1 MISGIDGMAIFIG
14 TLIIVVL
21 CSLAMALG
29 LLVSGRPL
37 SGGCGSK
44 PRGTPRCEDCPRRKN
59 DESGDREVK
68 GETAC

>member
-1 MISGIDGMAIFIG
+1 MAIFIG
-14 TLIIVVL
+14 TLIIIVL

-29 LLVSGRPL
+29 LLLAGRPL

-44 PRGTPRCEDCPRRKN
+44 PPGTPRCEDCPRRKS
-59 DESGDREVK
+59 DESNDREVK